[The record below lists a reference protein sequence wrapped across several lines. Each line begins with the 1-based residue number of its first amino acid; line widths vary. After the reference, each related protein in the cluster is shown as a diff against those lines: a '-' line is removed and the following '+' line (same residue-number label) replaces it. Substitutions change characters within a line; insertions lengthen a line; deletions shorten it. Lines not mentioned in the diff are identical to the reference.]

1 MKPDVKEHIIKA
13 AQNTFKRYGFK
24 KTTMDEIAYAA
35 RKGKSSLYYYFNSK
49 EEVFQAVVEKEAAIL
64 RAEIALKVKEYTS
77 AKEKLRAY
85 IFVRMD
91 GFKNWGNFYD
101 ALKDEYLSN
110 YDFIEK
116 IRVKYDKSEVE
127 SITKI
132 IQEGIERGDFKN
144 LNAGLTAKTILIAMK
159 GLEGPL
165 LLDDENKSNF
175 TKEIDDM
182 LEILFHGICT

>member
-1 MKPDVKEHIIKA
+1 MKVGVKDNIIAA
-13 AQNTFKRYGFK
+13 AQITFKRYGFR

-35 RKGKSSLYYYFNSK
+35 RKGKSSLYYYFKSK
-49 EEVFQAVVEKEAAIL
+49 DEVFQAVVEKEAAVL
-64 RAEIALKVKEYTS
+64 RAEIGLKVKEYS
-77 AKEKLRAY
+77 YAKEKLRAY
-85 IFVRMD
+85 IFIRME

-116 IRVKYDKSEVE
+116 IREKYDKSEIDTI
-127 SITKI
+127 SQI
-132 IQEGIERGDFKN
+132 IREGIETGEFKS

-165 LLDDENKSNF
+165 IIDKENENSF
-175 TKEIDDM
+175 AREIDDM
-182 LEILFHGICT
+182 LEILFHGICL

>member
-1 MKPDVKEHIIKA
+1 MKSDVRENIIKA
-13 AQNTFKRYGFK
+13 AQNTFKRYGFR
-24 KTTMDEIAYAA
+24 KTTMDEIAYEA

-64 RAEIALKVKEYTS
+64 RAEIALKVKEYAT

-116 IRVKYDKSEVE
+116 IRVKYDKSEVD
-127 SITKI
+127 SITQI
-132 IQEGIERGDFKN
+132 IHEGIEKGEFKK

-165 LLDDENKSNF
+165 LLDEEKESNL